1 MAQALIRQPLI
12 AESLFPSTAVH
23 VKLVMNSAPLGKVP
37 VLVRRLLTVSII
49 PHSINAPY
57 SFNIEAI

>member
-1 MAQALIRQPLI
+1 MAQALGRQPLI

-23 VKLVMNSAPLGKVP
+23 VKLVMNSAQVP
-37 VLVRRLLTVSII
+37 VRVRRLLTVSII

-57 SFNIEAI
+57 SFNVDAI